1 MDYDNDSDSASLQS
15 VSSVENARFLDL
27 AQNDGENIFD
37 KTGAILS
44 KTISSADFQHK
55 SLVQVE
61 SFRET
66 DRCKCS
72 DWLSLWSKLDDTIP
86 PSPMQKRYA
95 DLGSMLNKSKQ
106 NIPTARQIISSV
118 LACMVCAVEQI
129 PNAITPQL
137 SSRDETYLLGIYNK
151 NKPRTYA
158 WNDSMLW
165 SALAARLCRSSPA
178 TFEQYAPQ
186 VLQQLHA
193 LGQSHRLWTAY
204 NKCSP
209 ATEPPELIRSV
220 LAAMIHSV
228 CQEASQSAVHSVS
241 SNNALPNR
249 KPREQH
255 GHKSKPAARH
265 IPRVT
270 DSRQMV
276 TGSPNVAPAA
286 GSGGTSV
293 KPSLLSAYMMYLQPK
308 VTFAHAAPRAVANLV
323 LSTIV
328 QCVCEDGSIAET
340 ERIKCNSTAL
350 LKPALQKP
358 NTGQATGQTNK
369 SNIFAARN
377 TTTAALSSAAT
388 HSTVNALHT
397 TYLTILQRVKCAY
410 ENNAMVIWADIDKEM
425 HQKKGTALREWVQ
438 AVFPLAKAPLQM
450 YAFLMD
456 AQNRAAARSRRQKC
470 ALALNCIVD
479 AVDVCGMCA
488 SICTLGCLTKDS
500 KSDEATARPKEHT
513 LAQKMQLFAKPCTLG
528 SSLDWRRAGQGWTV
542 GWVAPSA
549 VHSTDGSTA

>member
-1 MDYDNDSDSASLQS
+1 MDYNIDSDSASLQS
-15 VSSVENARFLDL
+15 VSSVENARFLEL
-27 AQNDGENIFD
+27 ARNDGENIFD

-44 KTISSADFQHK
+44 ETISSADFQNK

-66 DRCKCS
+66 DCCECS

-86 PSPMQKRYA
+86 PSPVQKRYA
-95 DLGSMLNKSKQ
+95 DLGSMLEKSKQ

-151 NKPRTYA
+151 NKPRTNA

-193 LGQSHRLWTAY
+193 LGQSHRLWNAY
-204 NKCSP
+204 NKWSP
-209 ATEPPELIRSV
+209 ATEPPELVRSV
-220 LAAMIHSV
+220 LAAMVHSV
-228 CQEASQSAVHSVS
+228 CQEASQNAVHSVS
-241 SNNALPNR
+241 RNNALPNLETR
-249 KPREQH
+249 NPRVR
-255 GHKSKPAARH
+255 KSKPAAR
-265 IPRVT
+265 VT
-270 DSRQMV
+270 DSRQV
-276 TGSPNVAPAA
+276 FAGSPNVAPAA
-286 GSGGTSV
+286 ASV
-293 KPSLLSAYMMYLQPK
+293 KAPLWSAYMTYLQPK

-328 QCVCEDGSIAET
+328 QCVCENGSIAET

-358 NTGQATGQTNK
+358 LSRGAVSASNTGQATGQTNK
-369 SNIFAARN
+369 SNTFATRN
-377 TTTAALSSAAT
+377 TIPAAQSSAAT

-397 TYLTILQRVKCAY
+397 TYLTILQHVRFAY
-410 ENNAMVIWADIDKEM
+410 ESNTMVIWAGIDKEM

-438 AVFPLAKAPLQM
+438 GVLPLAMVPLQM
-450 YAFLMD
+450 YALF
-456 AQNRAAARSRRQKC
+456 NGCTEPRSRAQSSPK
-470 ALALNCIVD
+470 
-479 AVDVCGMCA
+479 MC
-488 SICTLGCLTKDS
+488 LGVELRC
-500 KSDEATARPKEHT
+500 
-513 LAQKMQLFAKPCTLG
+513 
-528 SSLDWRRAGQGWTV
+528 
-542 GWVAPSA
+542 
-549 VHSTDGSTA
+549 